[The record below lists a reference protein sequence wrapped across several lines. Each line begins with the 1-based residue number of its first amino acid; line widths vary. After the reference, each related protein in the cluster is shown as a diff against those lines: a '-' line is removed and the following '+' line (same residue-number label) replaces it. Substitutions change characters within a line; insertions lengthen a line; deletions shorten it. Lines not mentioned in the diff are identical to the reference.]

1 MLKFFAQTPTRRVVR
16 LRLHT
21 ALIAAAALALL
32 AAPGALADTSL
43 SSNWSGY
50 AVHRSGVRFQEVR
63 AAWRQPTASCTA
75 GTPSYSATWV
85 GLGGYSQNSN
95 ALEQTGT
102 EVDCS
107 ASGHVIS
114 SAWYELVPAPSE
126 NINLR
131 VNPGDSMVASVIVM
145 GHRVTVSL
153 EDATRHRSFTKS
165 FEASSIDVTSAEWIV
180 EAPSDC
186 VSANACTTLPLADF
200 GTTSFALA
208 SARTTTGHSGTITSR
223 YWGRTAITLSPGG
236 RRFIAYQGSG
246 PASGAATPSALS
258 LGGSAF
264 SVTYQQAASQGNPFF
279 ARRATAAAAG
289 YLVHPGR

>member
-1 MLKFFAQTPTRRVVR
+1 MLKFSAQIPTRRVVR
-16 LRLHT
+16 LPLPT
-21 ALIAAAALALL
+21 ALIAATAVTLL
-32 AAPGALADTSL
+32 AAPGALADTSV

-50 AVHRSGVRFQEVR
+50 AVHRSGVRFREVK
-63 AAWRQPTASCTA
+63 AAWRQPTATCAA
-75 GTPSYSATWV
+75 GSQSYSAAWV
-85 GLGGYSQNSN
+85 GLGGYSENSN
-95 ALEQTGT
+95 ALEQIGT

-126 NINLR
+126 DINLR
-131 VNPGDSMVASVIVM
+131 VRPGDDMAASVTVV
-145 GHRVTVSL
+145 GHHVTVSL

-165 FEASSIDVTSAEWIV
+165 FDAGSIDITSAEWIV

-186 VSANACTTLPLADF
+186 VGANSCTTLPLADF

-223 YWGRTAITLSPGG
+223 YWGRTAITLSPSG

-246 PASGAATPSALS
+246 PAAGAATPSALL

-264 SVTYQQAASQGNPFF
+264 SVTYQQVAPQGNPFF
-279 ARRATAAAAG
+279 ARRGAAAAAG